1 MNLDKSYNQLIRA
14 VYDKSI
20 NIDDIPFS
28 TEEFLKRPDAEEK
41 VMRILESMESENLI
55 KFDTKYDLFSIEN
68 MYNFLKNHNYNRISE
83 KQEKIKYLSH
93 KFKKEDILGLFKEEI
108 KDNVPYNSSLLYEC
122 YKNTVLT
129 DFLLENKEFIK
140 ENYTLK
146 FLHEINL
153 HFLYNDPNSNGAR
166 YFTVNNYEKEF
177 ITNFIRQDEIFDFL
191 NTEYISDF
199 MNINEYHR
207 FPNEIYSALENKL
220 GRDVII
226 EYFIKNKNE
235 KSFKN
240 SDLFLA
246 IRFSVFGAF
255 LKEIENEKI
264 ILTEEDKLLIKT
276 EALNSRNTYR
286 ENFEKILSFYDS
298 EDPLYSE
305 FIKTLTMP
313 NPVKNLKIFI
323 KNNEKELP
331 KIWEIIKNKEN
342 DYIYP
347 DFSSRKS
354 KKNMALNV
362 SPIATILNSRTTT
375 EAVFL
380 LIQNGYPLLEKE
392 KNYLPYIIMN
402 NFNYYHEESTNYL
415 VDLSKKN
422 KEYINVES
430 LLTFISH
437 KKAKEDVLLIKVI
450 DILSESFD
458 FKEIKLDF
466 SKEQKKSLCDILDKN
481 EENMVYLYT
490 IFDDI
495 LKRENHNL
503 DIQEMN
509 FANYLLLPYLYETNK
524 NTRSSNPNNYSGL
537 TISEELIDYFKIS
550 LSKED
555 TIKLKNKVKEY
566 NEKGIFKETD
576 IPTSDKEEII
586 CLLKNIILKRKNEIY
601 MERYVD
607 FVKTMIDKN
616 IITPVNILLSNE
628 YLTILLSKRYLNYT
642 TVDLKDSLK
651 YYPIFDGNYALFL
664 ENNMKKKYPDL
675 FVTQN
680 TETPR
685 KRI

>member
-1 MNLDKSYNQLIRA
+1 MNLNQSYNQLVRA

-20 NIDDIPFS
+20 DIDAIPFS
-28 TEEFLKRPDAEEK
+28 KEEFLKSPDAEEK
-41 VMRILESMESENLI
+41 VMRILESLESENMI

-68 MYNFLKNHNYNRISE
+68 MYNFLKNHNYNSVSE

-108 KDNVPYNSSLLYEC
+108 KDNIPYNSSLLYKC

-129 DFLLENKEFIK
+129 DFLLENKQFIK

-146 FLHEINL
+146 FLHQINL

-166 YFTVNNYEKEF
+166 YFTVDNYKKEF
-177 ITNFIRQDEIFDFL
+177 ITDFIRQDEIFDFL
-191 NTEYISDF
+191 NLEYISDF

-235 KSFKN
+235 KGFKN

-255 LKEIENEKI
+255 LKEIKNEKI
-264 ILTEEDKLLIKT
+264 ILTEEDKLVIKT

-342 DYIYP
+342 DYVYP

-380 LIQNGYPLLEKE
+380 LVQNGYPLLEKE

-415 VDLSKKN
+415 VELSKKN

-450 DILSESFD
+450 DVLSESFD

-495 LKRENHNL
+495 LKGENHNL

-509 FANYLLLPYLYETNK
+509 FDNYLLLPYLYQKHK
-524 NTRSSNPNNYSGL
+524 NRISSFHEMP
-537 TISEELIDYFKIS
+537 ISENTIDYFDVILSGEDKI
-550 LSKED
+550 K
-555 TIKLKNKVKEY
+555 IKNKVKEY
-566 NEKGIFKETD
+566 NEKGIFNSTD
-576 IPTSDKEEII
+576 I
-586 CLLKNIILKRKNEIY
+586 KNINKDELIDLLEDIVKKRKMEIY
-601 MERYVD
+601 LDRYVD
-607 FVKTMIDKN
+607 FVKTLIDKN
-616 IITPVNILLSNE
+616 IINPINILLSNE
-628 YLTILLSKRYLNYT
+628 YLTILLSKTYGSPL
-642 TVDLKDSLK
+642 DFKEHLK
-651 YYPIFDGNYALFL
+651 YQPIFENNYALFL
-664 ENNMKKKYPDL
+664 ENNIKKKYPDL